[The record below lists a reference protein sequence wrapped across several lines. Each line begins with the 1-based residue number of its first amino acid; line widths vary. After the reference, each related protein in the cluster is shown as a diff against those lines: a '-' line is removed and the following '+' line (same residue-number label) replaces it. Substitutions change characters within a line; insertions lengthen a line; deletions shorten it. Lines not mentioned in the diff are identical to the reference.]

1 MLEGFRSE
9 GWDSWRTSEGSQN
22 ALCRE
27 GQEILL
33 CSLQKGQQRGAGQP
47 GRFSWAGGPL
57 ASAGTGLCPH
67 AGGAGTGQRCQ
78 PPEDS
83 VLSKHQSSA
92 TVLLILLVPF
102 LPRVCFLS
110 PQRHTVSLRRGRQEK
125 LEGQTTALGGREG
138 QGLQRN

>member
-33 CSLQKGQQRGAGQP
+33 CSLQKGQLRGAGQP

-110 PQRHTVSLRRGRQEK
+110 PQRHCVALRRRSSEK
-125 LEGQTTALGGREG
+125 
-138 QGLQRN
+138 